1 VNHGNSGGPLVDD
14 RGLLVGINSLG
25 NDQAQGQFYSISVKR
40 VRQLPPGL
48 VAGRSRANLGWNLI
62 PLAEVDL
69 GETFANDAE
78 PAGQGG
84 EQLGRRVADELA
96 RQGIDGLYVQR
107 SERGSPAAA
116 VRLGRRNLV
125 TSIDGRP
132 VTRVQEVCDLV
143 LAKPPDETLEV
154 SGYWFKAT
162 PDVAELLQPWTVEV
176 ALA

>member
-1 VNHGNSGGPLVDD
+1 M
-14 RGLLVGINSLG
+14 
-25 NDQAQGQFYSISVKR
+25 
-40 VRQLPPGL
+40 
-48 VAGRSRANLGWNLI
+48 
-62 PLAEVDL
+62 
-69 GETFANDAE
+69 
-78 PAGQGG
+78 
-84 EQLGRRVADELA
+84 
-96 RQGIDGLYVQR
+96 
-107 SERGSPAAA
+107 
-116 VRLGRRNLV
+116 